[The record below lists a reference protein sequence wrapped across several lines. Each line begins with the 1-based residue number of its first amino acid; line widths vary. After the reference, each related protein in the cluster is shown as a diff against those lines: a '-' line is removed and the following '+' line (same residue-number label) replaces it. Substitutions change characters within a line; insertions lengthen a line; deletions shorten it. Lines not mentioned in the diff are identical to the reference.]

1 MSMPMMILYRS
12 PLMIAN
18 WIGISLSAILWF
30 PNIIVVA
37 NLAVYHGLPL
47 TPPTL
52 RLEASTFS

>member
-1 MSMPMMILYRS
+1 MMILYRS